1 MLHTQQPVLIKRI
14 NLPIVVAR
22 QRVQHQIHY
31 IWFVQEYVTRYK
43 NKIVLFPV
51 SPVPN
56 KHNLVWKQKFFLV
69 GAEPEQYYSSKVNKV
84 KEKYKLI
91 HKTTGKVYRSY
102 YRRPKRGNWERCFI
116 PGQKKHLVIYRLLLF
131 PNCCN
136 VPLKVSQYHKIH
148 K

>member
-1 MLHTQQPVLIKRI
+1 MVLLHTQQPVLIKAI

-22 QRVQHQIHY
+22 QRVKQETY
-31 IWFVQEYVTRYK
+31 YFLLFVQEYVTRYK
-43 NKIVLFPV
+43 NVLF
-51 SPVPN
+51 PVPN

-69 GAEPEQYYSSKVNKV
+69 GAEPEQYYSSKVNRV